1 MTLLND
7 GTEIHYESVR
17 KSEFAFKRRLSSHRT
32 TKRQQLYER
41 SLLSPFL
48 ARLSATGVCVPA
60 FFLSLREA
68 SFITR
73 QHLATEC
80 PRAAVE
86 PDARETP
93 EKHGGSMR
101 KSSFQAGFKAIGIH
115 GDWYIQADTCPIKTQ
130 PCR

>member
-17 KSEFAFKRRLSSHRT
+17 KSEFAFKKRLSSHRT
-32 TKRQQLYER
+32 TKRQQLYET

-73 QHLATEC
+73 QHLATGVSS
-80 PRAAVE
+80 AAVG
-86 PDARETP
+86 RLTP
-93 EKHGGSMR
+93 GVNLKKHGGHEET
-101 KSSFQAGFKAIGIH
+101 SFQADSK
-115 GDWYIQADTCPIKTQ
+115 P
-130 PCR
+130 